1 MAWDAHSQVNSGTV
15 VPIRSTAAGV
25 SRRAR
30 PVVQAAAAA
39 LLAMTVSACDPPTL
53 ESLDLPAPSIGSD
66 AYAVTAKFA
75 NALNLPDMAKVRL
88 KGADIGEVE
97 SIEAIDDVAV
107 VKLRILRGVRLP
119 VGSTAQLRSATPLG
133 DVFVAL
139 EPPIQPS
146 AELLKDGDVL
156 DLQTTSSAASVEGV
170 LSSAAVL
177 VNGGV
182 VRNLTHLVNG
192 LGKASADHGQTLG
205 DIVGQSN
212 QLLDTL
218 NKRSA
223 QIQNSLDKTSQLAA
237 SISSREKTI
246 NDLIAASGPGVQA
259 IDANQ
264 IGDLA
269 NKSGQIS
276 DQLAKFPSIQGTDG
290 RSTLADL
297 NSISRGFNDIAVSPD
312 TSLVALNR
320 LIPMLI
326 KANAG
331 SAQAHDVNIAKLA
344 LGNIDDAGYKGS
356 SDYHGPK
363 QADWAYFVGSFKYTL
378 YRLQERIV
386 GQGPNPPAPQDSLV
400 PPGR

>member
-1 MAWDAHSQVNSGTV
+1 MHL
-15 VPIRSTAAGV
+15 TATWA
-25 SRRAR
+25 SRRVR
-30 PVVQAAAAA
+30 TVVQATAAA
-39 LLAMTVSACDPPTL
+39 LLAMTVAACDPPTL

-75 NALNLPDMAKVRL
+75 NALNLPDLAKVRL

-139 EPPIQPS
+139 EPPDQPS
-146 AELLKDGDVL
+146 GELLKDGDVL

-192 LGKASADHGQTLG
+192 LGKASADNGQTLG

-246 NDLIAASGPGVQA
+246 NDLLAASGPGVRA

-386 GQGPNPPAPQDSLV
+386 GQGPNPPAPQDSSV

>member
-1 MAWDAHSQVNSGTV
+1 MAWDAHSQINSGTV
-15 VPIRSTAAGV
+15 VPIRSTAAGS
-25 SRRAR
+25 SRCAR
-30 PVVQAAAAA
+30 PVVQAAAVA

-192 LGKASADHGQTLG
+192 LGKASADNGQTLG

-223 QIQNSLDKTSQLAA
+223 QIQNSLDKTSELAA

-386 GQGPNPPAPQDSLV
+386 GQGPNPPAP
-400 PPGR
+400 PG

>member
-15 VPIRSTAAGV
+15 VPIRSTAAGA

-66 AYAVTAKFA
+66 AYVVTAKFA

-192 LGKASADHGQTLG
+192 LGKASADNGQTLG

-237 SISSREKTI
+237 SIS
-246 NDLIAASGPGVQA
+246 
-259 IDANQ
+259 
-264 IGDLA
+264 
-269 NKSGQIS
+269 
-276 DQLAKFPSIQGTDG
+276 
-290 RSTLADL
+290 
-297 NSISRGFNDIAVSPD
+297 
-312 TSLVALNR
+312 
-320 LIPMLI
+320 
-326 KANAG
+326 
-331 SAQAHDVNIAKLA
+331 
-344 LGNIDDAGYKGS
+344 
-356 SDYHGPK
+356 
-363 QADWAYFVGSFKYTL
+363 
-378 YRLQERIV
+378 
-386 GQGPNPPAPQDSLV
+386 
-400 PPGR
+400 

>member
-1 MAWDAHSQVNSGTV
+1 MVWDAHSQVNSGTV
-15 VPIRSTAAGV
+15 VHIRSTVAGV
-25 SRRAR
+25 PPRAR
-30 PVVQAAAAA
+30 AVIQAAAVA
-39 LLAMTVSACDPPTL
+39 LVAMTTSACDPPTL

-75 NALNLPDMAKVRL
+75 NALNLPDLAKVRL

-139 EPPIQPS
+139 EPPNQPDT
-146 AELLKDGDVL
+146 ELLKDGDVL
-156 DLQTTSSAASVEGV
+156 DLQTTSSAASVEAV

-192 LGKASADHGQTLG
+192 LGKASADNGQTLG
-205 DIVGQSN
+205 NIVGQSN

-246 NDLIAASGPGVQA
+246 NALLDASAPGVQA
-259 IDANQ
+259 IDASQ

-276 DQLAKFPSIQGTDG
+276 DQLARLPSIQGTDG

-297 NSISRGFNDIAVSPD
+297 NSIARGFNDIAVSPD

-344 LGNIDDAGYKGS
+344 LGNIDDAGNKGS

-363 QADWAYFVGSFKYTL
+363 QADWGYFVGSFKYTL
-378 YRLQERIV
+378 YRLQERVV
-386 GQGPNPPAPQDSLV
+386 GQGPNPPAPQDGSVL
-400 PPGR
+400 PGR

>member
-15 VPIRSTAAGV
+15 VPIHLTATWA
-25 SRRAR
+25 SRRVR
-30 PVVQAAAAA
+30 TVVQATAAA
-39 LLAMTVSACDPPTL
+39 LLAMTVAACDPPTL

-75 NALNLPDMAKVRL
+75 NALNLPDLAKVRL

-139 EPPIQPS
+139 EPPDQPS
-146 AELLKDGDVL
+146 GELLKDGDVL

-192 LGKASADHGQTLG
+192 LGKASADNGQTLG

-246 NDLIAASGPGVQA
+246 NDLLAASGPGVRA

-386 GQGPNPPAPQDSLV
+386 GQGPNPPAPQDSSV

>member
-1 MAWDAHSQVNSGTV
+1 
-15 VPIRSTAAGV
+15 
-25 SRRAR
+25 
-30 PVVQAAAAA
+30 
-39 LLAMTVSACDPPTL
+39 MTVSACDPPTL

-192 LGKASADHGQTLG
+192 LGKASADNGQTLG

-223 QIQNSLDKTSQLAA
+223 QIQNSLDKTSELAA

-386 GQGPNPPAPQDSLV
+386 GQGPNPPAPRIVRYRQAGES
-400 PPGR
+400 

>member
-1 MAWDAHSQVNSGTV
+1 MA
-15 VPIRSTAAGV
+15 
-25 SRRAR
+25 
-30 PVVQAAAAA
+30 
-39 LLAMTVSACDPPTL
+39 VSACDPPTL
-53 ESLDLPAPSIGSD
+53 ESLNLPAPGIGSD
-66 AYAVTAKFA
+66 AYGLTAKFA
-75 NALNLPDMAKVRL
+75 NALNLPNRAKVRL
-88 KGADIGEVE
+88 NGADIGEVE
-97 SIEAIDDVAV
+97 SIDAIDYVAV

-139 EPPIQPS
+139 EPPNRP
-146 AELLKDGDVL
+146 ATELLKDGDAL
-156 DLQTTSSAASVEGV
+156 DLQTTSSAATVEGV

-192 LGKASADHGQTLG
+192 LGKASADNGQTLG
-205 DIVGQSN
+205 NIVGQSN

-218 NKRSA
+218 NRRSV

-237 SISSREKTI
+237 SISSRQKTI
-246 NDLIAASGPGVQA
+246 GDLLEASAPGVRA

-269 NKSGQIS
+269 ATSGQIS
-276 DQLAKFPSIQGTDG
+276 DKLAKLPSIQGSDG
-290 RSTLADL
+290 RSTIADL
-297 NSISRGFNDIAVSPD
+297 NAIARGFNDIAVSPD

-344 LGNIDDAGYKGS
+344 LRAPAITTDPSRQTGATLSVASSTPCTACRSASWGKARTLQLPKTVRYRRQAGDRFSPAS
-356 SDYHGPK
+356 SSRCLV
-363 QADWAYFVGSFKYTL
+363 QAICIT
-378 YRLQERIV
+378 I
-386 GQGPNPPAPQDSLV
+386 
-400 PPGR
+400 

>member
-1 MAWDAHSQVNSGTV
+1 
-15 VPIRSTAAGV
+15 
-25 SRRAR
+25 
-30 PVVQAAAAA
+30 
-39 LLAMTVSACDPPTL
+39 MTVSACDPPTL

-156 DLQTTSSAASVEGV
+156 DLQTTS
-170 LSSAAVL
+170 AVL

-192 LGKASADHGQTLG
+192 LGKASADNGQTLG

-223 QIQNSLDKTSQLAA
+223 QIQNSLDKTSELAA

-246 NDLIAASGPGVQA
+246 NELIAASGPGVQA

-386 GQGPNPPAPQDSLV
+386 GQGPNPPAP
-400 PPGR
+400 PG